1 MLWMFLLMLVG
12 FVLVIKGADL
22 LVDEAC
28 ALARKLSVSD
38 LMIGLT
44 VVAFGTSLPELA
56 ANVFASIKG
65 NTGIAI
71 GNILGSNIA
80 NILLILGIS
89 GMIYPLTVTKGTIW
103 KEIPLS
109 LLAALL
115 AGILAND
122 RLIDNAGRSA
132 LTRIDGLILLS
143 FFVIFIYYTLGI
155 AKRIEG
161 SEALF
166 SAKERS
172 IGKISI
178 MIAAGL
184 SALILGG
191 KFVVDGAVDLAT
203 ALGISQSTIG
213 LTIVAVGTS
222 LPELATSAMAA
233 YKKNPEIAVGNIV
246 GSNIFNI
253 FFILGISSLIRP
265 LPFGAK
271 INSDIGVLI
280 LAGFSLFIFMFTGK
294 KHRFGQM
301 GSRFVSC
308 YIHGLYMFYNP
319 KLVHSL

>member
-1 MLWMFLLMLVG
+1 MLWVILLVLIG

-22 LVDEAC
+22 LVDGAC

-56 ANVFASIKG
+56 VNVFASIKG
-65 NTGIAI
+65 STDIAI

-80 NILLILGIS
+80 NILLVLGIS
-89 GMIYPLTVTKGTIW
+89 GIIFPLVVTKGTVW

-109 LLAALL
+109 LLAAFLL
-115 AGILAND
+115 GILAND
-122 RLIDNAGRSA
+122 RLIDNAGSSA
-132 LTRIDGLILLS
+132 LTRTDGLVLLS

-161 SEALF
+161 SEALYPV
-166 SAKERS
+166 KESS
-172 IGKISI
+172 IKKISI
-178 MIAAGL
+178 MIVAGFL
-184 SALILGG
+184 ALTSGG
-191 KFVVDGAVDLAT
+191 KLVADGAVDLAI

-253 FFILGISSLIRP
+253 FFILGITSLIRP
-265 LPFGAK
+265 LPFAAK
-271 INSDIGVLI
+271 RNLDIGVLI
-280 LAGFSLFIFMFTGK
+280 LANILLFLFMFTGK
-294 KHRFGQM
+294 KRKLDRWEAGLFLIIY
-301 GSRFVSC
+301 SA
-308 YIHGLYMFYNP
+308 YILFLIMY
-319 KLVHSL
+319 

>member
-1 MLWMFLLMLVG
+1 MLWVILSVLVG

-22 LVDEAC
+22 LVDGAC

-56 ANVFASIKG
+56 VNVFAGLKG
-65 NTGIAI
+65 STDIAI

-89 GMIYPLTVTKGTIW
+89 GIIYPLIVTKGTVW

-115 AGILAND
+115 LGILAND
-122 RLIDNAGRSA
+122 RLIDNADSSA
-132 LTRIDGLILLS
+132 LTRTDGLVLLS
-143 FFVIFIYYTLGI
+143 FFVIFIFYTLGI

-161 SEALF
+161 SEVLYP
-166 SAKERS
+166 AKELS
-172 IGKISI
+172 IKKISI
-178 MIAAGL
+178 MIVVGL
-184 SALILGG
+184 LALISGG
-191 KFVVDGAVDLAT
+191 KFVVDGAVNLAA

-233 YKKNPEIAVGNIV
+233 YRKNPEIAVGNIV

-265 LPFGAK
+265 LPFGSK
-271 INSDIGVLI
+271 SNLDIGVLI
-280 LAGFSLFIFMFTGK
+280 LASSLLFISMFTGK
-294 KHRFGQM
+294 HHKLDRWEAGLFLVIY
-301 GSRFVSC
+301 SA
-308 YIHGLYMFYNP
+308 YILFLIMNRS
-319 KLVHSL
+319 VR